1 MWLKQTRSMFHELL
15 KRNSST
21 PIQHHGLVFTKSRW
35 CHTLSAASC
44 PQVKTSC
51 STLNTGL
58 QECSVPTRAE
68 GFHVNMIPHDF
79 LAFLRSYNRI
89 QFEITD
95 LSSNWHFSNRNAAAA
110 KNHSLYKRLSKT
122 SIPFL
127 PSSPSLPSTPSFM
140 QKNTS
145 FPSVSIHLYESVKPL
160 KNPRCTSLY
169 FFWIKTCIM
178 TEAESLTCMTL
189 SNQWSHTVQYFT
201 STPVNSKI
209 LPSREVLKYSTF
221 MLTY

>member
-15 KRNSST
+15 KGSSST

-127 PSSPSLPSTPSFM
+127 PSFPSLPSTPSFM

-145 FPSVSIHLYESVKPL
+145 FPSVSIHLYGSVKPL
-160 KNPRCTSLY
+160 KNPPCTSPGLKLAL
-169 FFWIKTCIM
+169 WQKLKGSH
-178 TEAESLTCMTL
+178 AWL

-201 STPVNSKI
+201 STPVNGKI